1 MKRNGIPLFVFALAF
16 LFALF
21 PLTDTDI
28 WWHLACAREW
38 VVTWSPSREG
48 LVNIHEYF
56 QQVVYA
62 VYSVGGAP
70 LLVIFK
76 ALLWGL
82 VFVLFQD
89 FAGLRKSAVEKPV
102 VLAVAAFCLFLF
114 RYQLEMRPV
123 VFTLLFLGVYW
134 NVLPWLLARLASGDK
149 RVMARAC
156 IWALPLILLQWL
168 WCKFQGLY
176 ILGPLFALLCLVHAL
191 YKNRPAQRK
200 RQMVVPAVFVVLL
213 FVTPFLHSEGLRLF
227 LYPFGLL
234 DRLLGITPSA
244 AIFAS
249 GIAENR
255 SPLTLLV
262 AGENVLVSAVMIVVV
277 FLSLVYPLVNL
288 FKYRRDFVLNVSL
301 SVTAALALV
310 AERNFVLLL
319 PLFVAELCSSRQ
331 RIIRMPD
338 SAGMGSMMRVSSV
351 VLIACFL
358 GFWAKSLAAYD
369 RHMVAYQRVP
379 VAASQWMASHP
390 HKGRLFNDDRAG
402 GYLAFINPADSI
414 YIDGR
419 FILKT
424 AEFFERYMR
433 YSEDPALFLSDV
445 DSMGVDRAVFPLQ
458 YYARWG
464 RVLGAL
470 ETSPEW
476 HVAHVDAYFIVF
488 ARK

>member
-38 VVTWSPSREG
+38 VVTWSPAREG
-48 LVNIHEYF
+48 LPNIHEYF

-76 ALLWGL
+76 SLLWGL
-82 VFVLFQD
+82 VFALFLWPFRKGVRFNAVVVAVSVAVLF
-89 FAGLRKSAVEKPV
+89 V
-102 VLAVAAFCLFLF
+102 F

-123 VFTLLFLGVYW
+123 LFSLLFLGIYW
-134 NVLPWLLARLASGDK
+134 NAVPWLLERLISDDK
-149 RVMARAC
+149 RAVDRTRTC
-156 IWALPLILLQWL
+156 LVVVTLLLLQWL
-168 WCKFQGLY
+168 WCRFQGLY
-176 ILGPLFALLCLVHAL
+176 ILGPLFALLCLVLAL
-191 YKNRPAQRK
+191 YNNRPAQRM
-200 RQMVVPAVFVVLL
+200 RRMVIPAVFVALL
-213 FVTPFLHSEGLRLF
+213 FAMPFLHCEGLRLF

-244 AIFAS
+244 AVFAS

-255 SPLTLLV
+255 SPVTILLAGENILVCSLMVAFVVAAIALAVYKIIRVRENLVLWTTLLV
-262 AGENVLVSAVMIVVV
+262 IAVLAI
-277 FLSLVYPLVNL
+277 
-288 FKYRRDFVLNVSL
+288 
-301 SVTAALALV
+301 V
-310 AERNFVLLL
+310 AERNFVLFLPVILSVLL
-319 PLFVAELCSSRQ
+319 QFLSRAEIYSRRINLFLKTACVVVVA
-331 RIIRMPD
+331 
-338 SAGMGSMMRVSSV
+338 
-351 VLIACFL
+351 FTF
-358 GFWAKSLAAYD
+358 GFWGRSVSAYD
-369 RHMVAYQRVP
+369 SWVAYQRLP

>member
-1 MKRNGIPLFVFALAF
+1 MKRNGILLFVFALAF

-123 VFTLLFLGVYW
+123 AFTLLFLGVYW

-149 RVMARAC
+149 RAMARAC

-234 DRLLGITPSA
+234 DRLLGISPSA
-244 AIFAS
+244 AAFAS

-255 SPLTLLV
+255 SPVTILLAGENILVCSLMVAFVVAAIALAVYKIIRVRENLVLWTTLLV
-262 AGENVLVSAVMIVVV
+262 IAVLAI
-277 FLSLVYPLVNL
+277 
-288 FKYRRDFVLNVSL
+288 
-301 SVTAALALV
+301 V
-310 AERNFVLLL
+310 AERNFVLFLPVILSVLL
-319 PLFVAELCSSRQ
+319 QFLSRAEIYSRRINLFLKTACVVVVA
-331 RIIRMPD
+331 
-338 SAGMGSMMRVSSV
+338 
-351 VLIACFL
+351 FTF
-358 GFWAKSLAAYD
+358 GFWGRSVSAYD
-369 RHMVAYQRVP
+369 SWVSYQRVP